1 MSKEEEKKVNVI
13 NNNDFLVKLAILKN
27 ALLDERKKTENL
39 QKENNKLT
47 EENTIIKEKNN
58 KLNEENIIKQEQI
71 EKLKEELIK
80 YKNKNNNNNIHKF
93 FNQFF
98 EEESEKLDNETL
110 EALDLLKEENKNLK
124 EEINSM
130 KNEKNFINSK
140 LNESI
145 KDFNELQLSYEKKLK
160 ELEKNK
166 NDIIENIEK
175 NKKEKEEKYKKEIEE
190 KNKILNEKLE
200 KVKYL
205 TEYIKTFDSQ
215 KADYNNKIS
224 KVKMDLDIYEQNLN
238 KKNEEIQILFC
249 EQEHLLQEIEEYKKE
264 IQELKVQITQYKVL
278 LNEFKPISI
287 AHIFTGYLI
296 PKENNGNLKIVEIS
310 FGKIKNKLSF
320 KIEKEDELILSNKE
334 VVDIIEDKDRK
345 NRVKIILK
353 VNKVKNHY
361 ICDFTEKEVQ
371 MILEFFYQFKKKP
384 SLVESALMGM
394 NTDYFY

>member
-39 QKENNKLT
+39 QKENNILT

-160 ELEKNK
+160 K
-166 NDIIENIEK
+166 
-175 NKKEKEEKYKKEIEE
+175 
-190 KNKILNEKLE
+190 
-200 KVKYL
+200 
-205 TEYIKTFDSQ
+205 
-215 KADYNNKIS
+215 
-224 KVKMDLDIYEQNLN
+224 
-238 KKNEEIQILFC
+238 
-249 EQEHLLQEIEEYKKE
+249 
-264 IQELKVQITQYKVL
+264 
-278 LNEFKPISI
+278 
-287 AHIFTGYLI
+287 
-296 PKENNGNLKIVEIS
+296 
-310 FGKIKNKLSF
+310 
-320 KIEKEDELILSNKE
+320 
-334 VVDIIEDKDRK
+334 
-345 NRVKIILK
+345 
-353 VNKVKNHY
+353 
-361 ICDFTEKEVQ
+361 
-371 MILEFFYQFKKKP
+371 
-384 SLVESALMGM
+384 
-394 NTDYFY
+394 